1 MAKSA
6 TPLRVRK
13 YSVRC
18 SVLQALAVCCRVLQG
33 VAGCCR
39 ANDEECSAL
48 ARVAG
53 NAQGLRLQHAA
64 TRYNTLQSTAT
75 HCNAMNNLF
84 YTERQTGEDA
94 ATHCNTLQHTA
105 THCNTLQRT
114 EYPPLYSVTSW
125 RRCWAYRQ
133 RTSTS

>member
-18 SVLQALAVCCRVLQG
+18 SVLQALAVCCSVLQS

-64 TRYNTLQSTAT
+64 TRYNTLQHTAMHRITSSTQSDKLEKMLGLNLEDTDCNTLQHTTT
-75 HCNAMNNLF
+75 HCNTMQHN
-84 YTERQTGEDA
+84 
-94 ATHCNTLQHTA
+94 ATHCNTLNTRLYTA
-105 THCNTLQRT
+105 
-114 EYPPLYSVTSW
+114 
-125 RRCWAYRQ
+125 
-133 RTSTS
+133 